1 MKKSAVKAALAL
13 SCILAAACSVK
24 ADPTDAPQYSRS
36 EVKRMIRD
44 AHTAGQYHL
53 LASYF
58 RTQQERFEQQ
68 AASEKKEWD
77 RRAANVSGPAA
88 KYPRPVDSSRNR
100 YEYFTAE
107 AQEMD
112 RQASRYESL
121 STGAH

>member
-1 MKKSAVKAALAL
+1 MKRIVEAAVALG
-13 SCILAAACSVK
+13 CILAPFAVAAAEPSN
-24 ADPTDAPQYSRS
+24 APQYNKS
-36 EVKRMIRD
+36 EVRRLMRE
-44 AHTAGQYHL
+44 AHTPEQYRE

-58 RTQQERFEQQ
+58 RGQQQHFEEQ
-68 AASEKKEWD
+68 ARSEKIEWE

-112 RQASRYESL
+112 RQASHFENL
-121 STGAH
+121 STASH